1 LLAEHEARSVNA
13 VTVAAEA
20 CASHPCT
27 HEGSVGRQFKMQK
40 AMGAQLVSFGQ
51 LVGLRQQL
59 ATMHEIQA
67 AVVVPK
73 I

>member
-1 LLAEHEARSVNA
+1 LLAEHDARSVNA
-13 VTVAAEA
+13 VMVAAEA
-20 CASHPCT
+20 APSHTCT
-27 HEGSVGRQFKMQK
+27 QEGSVGMQFKTQR
-40 AMGAQLVSFGQ
+40 ATGAQLVSFGQ

-59 ATMHEIQA
+59 AAIHEMQA